1 MCEICGDLE
10 IFWGFCFVC
19 TYVQNALDVAA
30 RNFALF
36 FPTYFLAI
44 TTGVIKWQLRLPP
57 HRSYGFWGSTLACSH
72 WWNRVA
78 CGIFIRPQCC
88 AIANNGRSVL
98 SKTRRS
104 RLVFFWAW
112 PFLKGNY
119 SRIFDKRQSWPNAS
133 PPLAAKSVQ
142 MNDTPTKNGLI
153 GPLDYRLILPP
164 TRSTRG
170 EKQED

>member
-1 MCEICGDLE
+1 MCEICQSILPRGWRFFED
-10 IFWGFCFVC
+10 
-19 TYVQNALDVAA
+19 
-30 RNFALF
+30 FALF
-36 FPTYFLAI
+36 APTCRTRLTWLLEISHFFPYCLTI

-142 MNDTPTKNGLI
+142 MNDTPTKNVCSLC
-153 GPLDYRLILPP
+153 P
-164 TRSTRG
+164 
-170 EKQED
+170 

>member
-142 MNDTPTKNGLI
+142 MNDTPTKNVCSLC
-153 GPLDYRLILPP
+153 P
-164 TRSTRG
+164 
-170 EKQED
+170 